1 MLDIKFIRD
10 NLDAVKAALTI
21 KRVELDASEFQQLAE
36 ARKKAVTK
44 AQGLQ
49 AEKKKASKQIGALIA
64 QGKTPD
70 EAKAEV
76 MGSIDSDIKA
86 AEQEAKQAEQA
97 LRDWLMNVPK
107 IGRASCRERV

>member
-10 NLDAVKAALTI
+10 NLDDVKAALTI
-21 KRVELDASEFQQLAE
+21 KRFDLDASEFQQLDK
-36 ARKKAVTK
+36 ARKNALTK

-76 MGSIDSDIKA
+76 WAVSIPIS
-86 AEQEAKQAEQA
+86 KQQSKKQSKQ
-97 LRDWLMNVPK
+97 NKPCVT
-107 IGRASCRERV
+107 G

>member
-10 NLDAVKAALTI
+10 NLENVKAALAV
-21 KRVELDASEFQQLAE
+21 KRFDLDTDEFQRLDE
-36 ARKKAVTK
+36 ARKSALTK
-44 AQGLQ
+44 AQNLQ

-76 MGSIDSDIKA
+76 MGSIDSDITS

-97 LRDWLMNVPK
+97 SRDRKSV
-107 IGRASCRERV
+107 V